1 MSRMI
6 INEAGTSSFCACS
19 LRFVYSSVYVMFC
32 GGACVVG
39 SKKGA
44 ARIIVGDEIAGDDG
58 TLHFRQIF
66 LTFVRRNSMD

>member
-1 MSRMI
+1 ML
-6 INEAGTSSFCACS
+6 AVFVFCVGVCYV
-19 LRFVYSSVYVMFC
+19 LRW
-32 GGACVVG
+32 CVVG